1 MVAEAEGG
9 PGLRTG
15 VLALLYPVAC
25 RLPTSQHP
33 PMHFHNRAPGSAPLP
48 PPPLPLPASPARPP
62 SATTA
67 PCLPAHGR
75 PATSA
80 LQTLCCANTVHDQLL
95 QVTATAFRLVDCM
108 TQQLVT
114 QWEPGADGRITIAA
128 ASPTQ
133 VRAGCR
139 PCLLSPRLAIRP
151 SPVALPALNSSPCL
165 CV

>member
-48 PPPLPLPASPARPP
+48 PPPLP
-62 SATTA
+62 
-67 PCLPAHGR
+67 LPAHGR